1 MAELKTISAALKLID
16 AKKESLRKAFEDLE
30 AHSSSLSSF
39 TLTWSAIDAH
49 FSSIQSSLSR
59 QFEILESRTDSV
71 PQNDTLPTNNAVS
84 LPAQSNAVSLPPQN
98 NAVSLP
104 PQNNAVSLPPQE
116 SAISRPTQNSAV
128 SRPPQ
133 NNANP
138 SHPQLRL
145 LCSAMDAE
153 ALRRYIMDHPNDR
166 ETLRSELLDAFQVA
180 RDPAKMVLD
189 ALTGF
194 FPSNANEDGSSELH
208 TMRRSCVFMLEQLML
223 FSPQIGE
230 DVRQRAKSLA
240 QEWKGKVKVGD
251 NTLKPMGFLHLLA
264 AYGLGS
270 DYDSTELLELLI
282 DVVRY
287 REVFGLCR
295 GLNLVDKVPDLIQN
309 LIGSGKPNLAV
320 KFVLE
325 FKLTHK
331 FPLIAIL
338 KDIVESSRDVARKVR
353 KDGKHSLQSVN
364 EATSKEIS
372 ALKLVTKYI
381 KDYDLNNE
389 YPGAPLEE
397 RIQKLESQMAART
410 AAKKRPALAPAPRP
424 KQQKKQKSKQAQTT
438 ATASPSVPS
447 GAAGTSST
455 AAPFQ
460 QPHLQAPGLVPDGP
474 VPFMNPSAG
483 LYGFAG
489 VPMGFPGNLG
499 PPMPH
504 LHPMEPQL
512 PMPFAHGGY
521 GLQSLYPPAYFHQ

>member
-1 MAELKTISAALKLID
+1 MPKRRAYVKPLKTSKLTPPLSPPSPSPGPPLTLTSPPSNHLSP
-16 AKKESLRKAFEDLE
+16 ANSK
-30 AHSSSLSSF
+30 SLSPVPTAF
-39 TLTWSAIDAH
+39 LKTTLFPQTTL
-49 FSSIQSSLSR
+49 SLYPHKATPSLYPHKTTP
-59 QFEILESRTDSV
+59 FLYPHKTMPS
-71 PQNDTLPTNNAVS
+71 LYPTRECHLS
-84 LPAQSNAVSLPPQN
+84 TH
-98 NAVSLP
+98 
-104 PQNNAVSLPPQE
+104 
-116 SAISRPTQNSAV
+116 TQNSAV

-223 FSPQIGE
+223 FSPEIGE

-295 GLNLVDKVPDLIQN
+295 GLNLVDKVPGML
-309 LIGSGKPNLAV
+309 LRSHH
-320 KFVLE
+320 VL
-325 FKLTHK
+325 
-331 FPLIAIL
+331 
-338 KDIVESSRDVARKVR
+338 
-353 KDGKHSLQSVN
+353 SV
-364 EATSKEIS
+364 
-372 ALKLVTKYI
+372 
-381 KDYDLNNE
+381 
-389 YPGAPLEE
+389 
-397 RIQKLESQMAART
+397 
-410 AAKKRPALAPAPRP
+410 
-424 KQQKKQKSKQAQTT
+424 
-438 ATASPSVPS
+438 
-447 GAAGTSST
+447 
-455 AAPFQ
+455 
-460 QPHLQAPGLVPDGP
+460 
-474 VPFMNPSAG
+474 
-483 LYGFAG
+483 
-489 VPMGFPGNLG
+489 
-499 PPMPH
+499 
-504 LHPMEPQL
+504 
-512 PMPFAHGGY
+512 
-521 GLQSLYPPAYFHQ
+521 

>member
-1 MAELKTISAALKLID
+1 MPKRHRFFSSKRRRFTISHSSQLSPRFGSATRVCFLRSSMAELKTISAALKLID

-223 FSPQIGE
+223 FSPEIGE

-295 GLNLVDKVPDLIQN
+295 GLNLVDKVPGMLLRRFTI
-309 LIGSGKPNLAV
+309 
-320 KFVLE
+320 
-325 FKLTHK
+325 
-331 FPLIAIL
+331 
-338 KDIVESSRDVARKVR
+338 
-353 KDGKHSLQSVN
+353 
-364 EATSKEIS
+364 
-372 ALKLVTKYI
+372 
-381 KDYDLNNE
+381 
-389 YPGAPLEE
+389 
-397 RIQKLESQMAART
+397 
-410 AAKKRPALAPAPRP
+410 
-424 KQQKKQKSKQAQTT
+424 
-438 ATASPSVPS
+438 
-447 GAAGTSST
+447 
-455 AAPFQ
+455 
-460 QPHLQAPGLVPDGP
+460 
-474 VPFMNPSAG
+474 
-483 LYGFAG
+483 LYGNASCLCVAFCCCIDYMTPDSTILFA
-489 VPMGFPGNLG
+489 VWLIILLFQMHVCILINL
-499 PPMPH
+499 
-504 LHPMEPQL
+504 
-512 PMPFAHGGY
+512 F
-521 GLQSLYPPAYFHQ
+521 